1 MEDLQQSKQPLNPTI
16 DFIAGTMGGVA
27 GLVVGF
33 PFDTVKV
40 RLQSASLAH
49 RNRLSSMSP
58 STIQLMLSIA
68 REDKRLGIWGLF
80 RGISSPIAT
89 AAPLN
94 GLVFA
99 SYKFLLNLQMP
110 PEELEK
116 RKFGSED
123 EWTPTLTQIA
133 LAGMGCGVISS
144 MITTPTELI
153 KIRQQTSSP
162 SSSSSSQ
169 RLPTAREVA
178 LDIYRRN
185 GIQGLY
191 RGITATALRDLG
203 YGSYFFAYEATCRYL
218 PPLSSRLSSLSYH
231 SETGALVHDLDH
243 RPESSWTTLLVAG
256 GVAGIAGWILTF
268 PMDVVKTRVQGS
280 DGGYYTSA
288 QSAAS
293 SSSAS
298 AAPPYTSSSYTS
310 RMPVF
315 AHNRALGTYA
325 TPSTIVNPYRT
336 TMSTI
341 VNSYKAE
348 GWGVFWKGLGPT
360 LLRAV
365 PVNMATFAVFEG
377 VAYTL
382 S

>member
-1 MEDLQQSKQPLNPTI
+1 MN
-16 DFIAGTMGGVA
+16 
-27 GLVVGF
+27 
-33 PFDTVKV
+33 
-40 RLQSASLAH
+40 
-49 RNRLSSMSP
+49 P
-58 STIQLMLSIA
+58 STFQLMLSIA
-68 REDKRLGIWGLF
+68 REDQRLGIRGLF

-99 SYKFLLNLQMP
+99 SYKFLLNVQMP
-110 PEELEK
+110 REESEK
-116 RKFGSED
+116 RKLGGIVD

-133 LAGMGCGVISS
+133 IAGMGCGVISS
-144 MITTPTELI
+144 IITTPTELI
-153 KIRQQTSSP
+153 KIRQQTR
-162 SSSSSSQ
+162 SSSSSSSTSK
-169 RLPTAREVA
+169 LPTAREVA

-185 GIQGLY
+185 GIRGLY

-218 PPLSSRLSSLSYH
+218 PPLSSRLSAISSSSYH
-231 SETGALVHDLDH
+231 SETGALVHEFDH

-256 GVAGIAGWILTF
+256 GVAGIAGWIFTF
-268 PMDVVKTRVQGS
+268 PMDVVKTRVQGN
-280 DGGYYTSA
+280 DGGLYINVGATNHVPSPAHPHASGSYS
-288 QSAAS
+288 SLSAS
-293 SSSAS
+293 SSSSSHMPNFAYNQ
-298 AAPPYTSSSYTS
+298 ALRTYASSS
-310 RMPVF
+310 PI
-315 AHNRALGTYA
+315 A
-325 TPSTIVNPYRT
+325 VNPYHNT
-336 TMSTI
+336 LSTI

-377 VAYTL
+377 LVFAL